1 MSEAPKLWRIIA
13 GRKGDISIA
22 GYEPQYEESEF
33 IVAGETLTDVWN
45 KYGEELSGYEYIKAS
60 AVV

>member
-13 GRKGDISIA
+13 GRTVKQD
-22 GYEPQYEESEF
+22 GYEPRQLESEF

-45 KYGEELSGYEYIKAS
+45 RYGEQLSGYEYIKAS